1 MNMEIEC
8 ELDAIKTGSIADFF
22 TPPLRLP
29 FVLSRRLR
37 EVERKTGA
45 LRARPGLRIDLEEI
59 FMDREEEEERREVK
73 QMKSSL
79 VLLVLAVRWGLSD
92 ESIIALF
99 RPLTT
104 IKMADD

>member
-1 MNMEIEC
+1 MG
-8 ELDAIKTGSIADFF
+8 DW
-22 TPPLRLP
+22 PPLRLP

-37 EVERKTGA
+37 EVERETSA
-45 LRARPGLRIDLEEI
+45 SRARPGLRIDLEEI
-59 FMDREEEEERREVK
+59 FMDGEEEEERREMK

-104 IKMADD
+104 IKMADES